1 MNPQQQQPSYHAS
14 PAPAPA
20 PPSLPSVASTISHHY
35 APSPT
40 PPLASSSSFQ
50 PTPLDGTS
58 AYNSRATSTG
68 LPNVIGGSESGP
80 NTPLPT
86 TDLEEDNNSSSTTGT
101 GTGGNNTPA
110 PPTQLPTVTAAQPP
124 VKRSKAL
131 NFLKKKETKVNVK
144 GTSYKIVDDEI
155 ILEDDERGETKID
168 ENGSLLGGRQWKV
181 HTFTSPMRTN
191 PEKLYML
198 SIDAARCAGFRDSLY
213 FFRRNPLIHKL
224 SCSQAEKDRLIELGK
239 LSGNLKSRAVTMV
252 SARNVYKVMG
262 ATFVQDGKYILDD
275 YYEGKSLALGHKPGE
290 PAFIEP
296 YDPEKDTGTLAVS
309 KGNAPPGAT
318 SLGLNVLIGHPG
330 KPKLPGSE
338 LISSQIG
345 GGLHATFGGTG
356 QPPFGSSEST
366 STSSSSWKKVKPPS
380 HLTVQDWMFE
390 YAKEVRDF
398 NKRYQQVRNS
408 HLTQISINPPGSG
421 STTSQENE
429 EDNWELV
436 QEEFTDEES
445 ESEVKPSP
453 IVTTTTST
461 NSHSFQTQLPSIST
475 PVHQEAPFDPS
486 LPSLYGAANPTPSTS
501 NSNPPSQPL
510 PLPKKEKKK
519 KFIRTVKR
527 FNPIRGFYE
536 FETNVPHVYRSTQPT
551 RVIDFYRSD
560 LKAHIFPT
568 PREETISHKG
578 KRRAEN
584 VVNGD
589 AAGEEDEQLRREK
602 KRKLELELAGST
614 KGGIASLE
622 FISFEKSWNLE
633 SHENGSSK
641 LGWESLIPGM
651 WDFEAGSEM
660 VEKVMRMEQEQEEVG
675 EREKEMG
682 KES

>member
-1 MNPQQQQPSYHAS
+1 MNPQQQQQQQQQYY
-14 PAPAPA
+14 AP
-20 PPSLPSVASTISHHY
+20 LPSVAVAPSPPVEY

-40 PPLASSSSFQ
+40 PPSFQ
-50 PTPLDGTS
+50 PTPLDTS

-68 LPNVIGGSESGP
+68 LPTVATQPGSEP

-86 TDLEEDNNSSSTTGT
+86 TDLEDYSS
-101 GTGGNNTPA
+101 TGGNNTPA
-110 PPTQLPTVTAAQPP
+110 PPPTTTQSQTPAPAPAPQP

-168 ENGSLLGGRQWKV
+168 DNGTLLGGRQWKV

-252 SARNVYKVMG
+252 SARNVFKVMG

-356 QPPFGSSEST
+356 VAPFSYDPSGY
-366 STSSSSWKKVKPPS
+366 KKVKPAS
-380 HLTVQDWMFE
+380 HLTVQDWMYE
-390 YAKEVRDF
+390 YSKEVRDF
-398 NKRYQQVRNS
+398 NKRYQQVRSS
-408 HLTQISINPPGSG
+408 HLGQISLNPPGVE
-421 STTSQENE
+421 ENQQDCWEWVE
-429 EDNWELV
+429 EEYTDD
-436 QEEFTDEES
+436 DEEQQGPGGG
-445 ESEVKPSP
+445 EVKPSLP
-453 IVTTTTST
+453 Q
-461 NSHSFQTQLPSIST
+461 SFQTQLPSVST
-475 PVHQEAPFDPS
+475 STSSQVPFDPS
-486 LPSLYGAANPTPSTS
+486 LPSLYGATPTPS
-501 NSNPPSQPL
+501 SNPPPPPTTTITTQ
-510 PLPKKEKKK
+510 KKK
-519 KFIRTVKR
+519 KTRLTKR

-536 FETNVPHVYRSTQPT
+536 LETNVPHVYKSTQPT
-551 RVIDFYRSD
+551 KVIDFYRSD
-560 LKAHIFPT
+560 LGAKIFNNP
-568 PREETISHKG
+568 PPSNPQAQEDQKG
-578 KRRAEN
+578 KRRA
-584 VVNGD
+584 VNGG
-589 AAGEEDEQLRREK
+589 GEINGTTTTIEEEEEKRK
-602 KRKLELELAGST
+602 KRKLELAAST
-614 KGGIASLE
+614 RGGIASLE
-622 FISFEKSWNLE
+622 FISCSQDRLD
-633 SHENGSSK
+633 GGDG
-641 LGWESLIPGM
+641 LVLPGM
-651 WDFEAGSEM
+651 WDFQAGPEM
-660 VEKVMRMEQEQEEVG
+660 VKKVLEE
-675 EREKEMG
+675 EEEMEKE